1 MVGKNINPEFRLKS
15 TDQTRNSSL
24 EEINQNESMS
34 KKHKKGCTTLNYIEQ
49 FLILTSTITRFIS
62 ISPFSSLI
70 VVPIRITSS
79 AIGLKICAIAAGIK
93 TYKSIIKK
101 KKKKPDEIVL
111 LAESKFNSIAVLISK
126 GLIH

>member
-1 MVGKNINPEFRLKS
+1 MLDI
-15 TDQTRNSSL
+15 
-24 EEINQNESMS
+24 
-34 KKHKKGCTTLNYIEQ
+34 
-49 FLILTSTITRFIS
+49 
-62 ISPFSSLI
+62 
-70 VVPIRITSS
+70 PIGITSS

-111 LAESKFNSIAVLISK
+111 LAESKFNSVAVLISK